1 MTRYGM
7 VIDLSRC
14 TGCRACMVACK
25 VENNTPQANLWMYVF
40 RFEEGEFPNT
50 RVWFMPRPC
59 MHCDNAPCVKVCP
72 VGARHKREDGLTAT
86 DWDRCIGCRYCEVS
100 CPYGVNY
107 FNWKDPGENLYL
119 NWDDPDLAQFT
130 DGESLPYSNPDL
142 DGEYGPEQR
151 RTAGGGR
158 HKGVMDKCTFCVQ
171 RIQDVRQRAKSENR
185 PIGDGEIRPACAV
198 ACPADAIV
206 FGDLKDPTSEVARLA
221 SSDRGYKVLEEL
233 GVRPSVTYLAEI
245 VNPQRGY

>member
-158 HKGVMDKCTFCVQ
+158 HKGVMEKCTFCVQ
-171 RIQDVRQRAKSENR
+171 RVAQ
-185 PIGDGEIRPACAV
+185 GLLPACAATCSTHV
-198 ACPADAIV
+198 IH
-206 FGDLKDPTSEVARLA
+206 FGDLDDENSEVSRVLREKASFRL
-221 SSDRGYKVLEEL
+221 LEEE
-233 GVRPSVTYLAEI
+233 GTEPNVYYVGGHPPGTETRQIEEVKAR
-245 VNPQRGY
+245 V